1 MAGRPVG
8 VCRGNATSAA
18 RWLEGVVTVQA
29 HIYQSGL
36 VPRTNV
42 GIWVTNNNIKV
53 SGVGQSGYIWSNS
66 GHDSSSSHMSATFAV
81 SDGDVIRVQGEQRA
95 SIGVVTQIEGESQ
108 VTVERRI

>member
-53 SGVGQSGYIWSNS
+53 SGVGQSGYIRQAN
-66 GHDSSSSHMSATFAV
+66 HDESSSHMGATFAV
-81 SDGDVIRVQGEQRA
+81 SGGDVIRVQGEERA
-95 SIGVVTQIEGESQ
+95 SDGVVTQIAGESQ
-108 VTVERRI
+108 VTVERRT